1 MRKTMKTRNSDS
13 TPSITTD
20 NRDADKAGR
29 RPPVRDT
36 CLFLASYAARLL
48 GCGATC
54 IRIEKNIKR
63 MAAAFGKEA
72 EITIMPRHVHVT
84 VNEPESDSTFTS
96 SATVIPAA
104 INFNMNT
111 RLSELSWEVA
121 DTGISFEATKDKFKD
136 IAATGQENKYVV
148 LMLATLANASFC
160 RLFGGDAAAMAV
172 VAAATF
178 AGLGVKQE
186 LIARHTDTRI
196 MMIICAFVSS
206 VLGATAVLFNLG
218 DTPLTA
224 MGTSVLYL
232 VPGIPF
238 LNSFSDMLCRHY
250 ICAFCRFTDTIVLT
264 CCLSAGL
271 CAGMLMMGVGM
282 F

>member
-1 MRKTMKTRNSDS
+1 MRKTMKTMISDPAAAVSHGNSDA
-13 TPSITTD
+13 D
-20 NRDADKAGR
+20 DAAR
-29 RPPVRDT
+29 RPTVRET

-54 IRIEKNIKR
+54 IRIEKNVKR

-72 EITIMPRHVHVT
+72 EITIMPRHVHIT
-84 VNEPESDSTFTS
+84 VNEPGSNSTFTS
-96 SATVIPAA
+96 SATVAPAA

-136 IAATGQENKYVV
+136 IAATGQENKYAV
-148 LMLATLANASFC
+148 LILATLANASFC

-172 VAAATF
+172 VAASTF
-178 AGLGVKQE
+178 AGFSVKQE
-186 LIARHTDTRI
+186 LIARHADARI
-196 MMIICAFVSS
+196 VMMLCAFISS

-224 MGTSVLYL
+224 LGTSVLYL

-250 ICAFCRFTDTIVLT
+250 ICAFCRFTDTVVLT

>member
-1 MRKTMKTRNSDS
+1 MKTRNSDS

-96 SATVIPAA
+96 SATVVPAA

-136 IAATGQENKYVV
+136 IAATGQENKYAV
-148 LMLATLANASFC
+148 LTLATLANASFC
-160 RLFGGDAAAMAV
+160 RLFGGDVAAMAV

-186 LIARHTDTRI
+186 LIARHVDARI
-196 MMIICAFVSS
+196 MMMLCAFVSS
-206 VLGATAVLFNLG
+206 VLGATALLFNLG

>member
-13 TPSITTD
+13 TPSVTTD

-96 SATVIPAA
+96 SATVVPAA

-136 IAATGQENKYVV
+136 IAATGQENKYAV

-172 VAAATF
+172 VTAATF

-186 LIARHTDTRI
+186 LIARHVDARI
-196 MMIICAFVSS
+196 MMMLCAFVSS

-218 DTPLTA
+218 DIPLTA

>member
-1 MRKTMKTRNSDS
+1 MKTRISDRTAAMEQS
-13 TPSITTD
+13 EAPQ
-20 NRDADKAGR
+20 ADAGR
-29 RPPVRDT
+29 RPSAREA
-36 CLFLASYAARLL
+36 CLFLAAYSARLL

-54 IRIEKNIKR
+54 IRLEKNVGR

-72 EITIMPRHVHVT
+72 EITIMPRHVHIT
-84 VNEPESDSTFTS
+84 VNERGSDSTFTS
-96 SATVIPAA
+96 SATVAPAA
-104 INFNMNT
+104 INFNINT

-121 DTGISFEATKDKFKD
+121 DTGISFEATKERFED
-136 IAATGQENKYVV
+136 IAATAQENRYAV
-148 LMLATLANASFC
+148 LALVTLANAAFC

-172 VAAATF
+172 VAAATL
-178 AGLGVKQE
+178 AGFMLKQE
-186 LIARHTDTRI
+186 LLARKADARMVT
-196 MMIICAFVSS
+196 MLCAFVSS
-206 VLGATAVLFNLG
+206 VLGATAVLFGLG

-250 ICAFCRFTDTIVLT
+250 ICAFCRFADATVLT